1 MSGGV
6 AHYVAALEEISRR
19 RGCDWRTS
27 PVDLG
32 VPQTFSTPSLQFSGH
47 ETFPLRQLWL
57 RKAFDSIEKA
67 APSAPRSIF
76 SDEESIARFGVGRN
90 MVTSIRH
97 WSLACGFMDEGDGGY
112 TPTGLARKL
121 LSKDGYDPYLES
133 PATVWL
139 IHWKLAGIGAKS
151 TTWWFLFNCVV
162 QQTFDKD
169 SLFRALKSYTG
180 SVGHKLSDSTLT
192 RDIDVCLA
200 SYLPKTANGSSKED
214 AAEPVLAELPLLQQ
228 HLGMKGSFSFRRGP
242 KPTLP
247 DALFIYS
254 LVEFW
259 ERSNSSSVLS
269 FEKISH
275 DYGSPGRVFKLDEYT
290 IGEKLVALEHS
301 TKGMLRW
308 TDTAGIRQVSK
319 AAHFNPESLKSRLL
333 EAMYG

>member
-1 MSGGV
+1 MSLAHWQV
-6 AHYVAALEEISRR
+6 A
-19 RGCDWRTS
+19 
-27 PVDLG
+27 PVDLD
-32 VPQTFSTPSLQFSGH
+32 VSHSFTTPSLQFSGH

-57 RKAFDSIEKA
+57 RKAFDSIVDVT
-67 APSAPRSIF
+67 PFAPRSIF

-97 WSLACGFMDEGDGGY
+97 WSLACGFMHEAEGGY
-112 TPTGLARKL
+112 APTDLATKL
-121 LSKDGYDPYLES
+121 LSKDGFDPYLEQ

-139 IHWKLAGIGAKS
+139 IHWKLAGIGLKS
-151 TTWWFLFNCVV
+151 TTWWYLFNCIV
-162 QQTFDKD
+162 QQTFDRE
-169 SLFRALKSYTG
+169 SLFRALKSYTA
-180 SVGHKLSDSTLT
+180 SISYKVSDSTLA

-200 SYLPKTANGSSKED
+200 SYLPKTAKGASVED

-228 HLGMKGSFSFRRGP
+228 HMGMKGTFSFRRGA

-247 DALFIYS
+247 DALFTYA

-259 ERSNSSSVLS
+259 ERYNHSSVLS
-269 FEKISH
+269 FERIAH

-290 IGEKLVALEHS
+290 VGEKVVALEHS

-308 TDTAGIRQVSK
+308 TDTAGVRQVSK
-319 AAHFNPESLKSRLL
+319 AAGFDRDILKSRLV